1 MGSKIAE
8 ECGVSPAW
16 YGPPGGSGGMAEDVV
31 PAADSEGAVEAADH
45 GPAVILTTIFRE
57 HHLELIRMALFIV
70 GDQPTAEDVVQ
81 DAFAAVH
88 RRFDRLRDPRNALPY
103 IRAAVLNGCR
113 GVLRRRAIARRFGGA
128 YEPPIWSAES
138 AALLGEDRR
147 EVFLALRSLPR
158 RQREALVLRY
168 YLDLSEAEIAEV
180 MGVSRGTVKS
190 TTSRALAAL
199 AGRLGEDS

>member
-1 MGSKIAE
+1 MGSEIAE
-8 ECGVSPAW
+8 ELGASLAW
-16 YGPPGGSGGMAEDVV
+16 HGPPGRPRDTADRHDTGPGTESGS
-31 PAADSEGAVEAADH
+31 AA
-45 GPAVILTTIFRE
+45 ILTALFRE
-57 HHLELIRMALFIV
+57 RHLELIRMALFIV

-81 DAFAAVH
+81 DAFAALH
-88 RRFDRLRDPRNALPY
+88 RRIDRLADPQNALPY
-103 IRAAVLNGCR
+103 IRTSVINGCR
-113 GVLRRRAIARRFGGA
+113 AVHRRRAIARRFGGD

-158 RQREALVLRY
+158 RRREALVLRY
-168 YLDLSEAEIAEV
+168 YLDLSEGEIAEV

-199 AGRLGEDS
+199 ATKLGEES

>member
-1 MGSKIAE
+1 MRLKIAAE
-8 ECGVSPAW
+8 RGATW
-16 YGPPGGSGGMAEDVV
+16 HGPPGGVGGASREDALAAEPV
-31 PAADSEGAVEAADH
+31 AGTEQEDH
-45 GPAVILTTIFRE
+45 GSAVVLTTVFRR
-57 HHLELIRMALFIV
+57 HHLELVRMALFIV
-70 GDQPTAEDVVQ
+70 GDQATAEDVVQ

-88 RRFDRLRDPRNALPY
+88 RRIDRLRDPGNPLPY
-103 IRAAVLNGCR
+103 IRASVLNGCR
-113 GVLRRRAIARRFGGA
+113 GVLRRRAVARRFGGD

-190 TTSRALAAL
+190 TTSRALTAL
-199 AGRLGEDS
+199 ARKLGEES

>member
-1 MGSKIAE
+1 MKIAAE
-8 ECGVSPAW
+8 RGAAWHGPRDGAGGASPEYALA
-16 YGPPGGSGGMAEDVV
+16 AEPDV
-31 PAADSEGAVEAADH
+31 ATGQDH
-45 GPAVILTTIFRE
+45 GSAVVLTAVFRR
-57 HHLELIRMALFIV
+57 HHLELVRMALFIV
-70 GDQPTAEDVVQ
+70 GDQATAEDVVQ

-88 RRFDRLRDPRNALPY
+88 RRIDRLRDPEKPLPY
-103 IRAAVLNGCR
+103 IRTSVINGCR
-113 GVLRRRAIARRFGGA
+113 GVLRRRAIARRFGGD

-147 EVFLALRSLPR
+147 EVFVALRSLPR

-199 AGRLGEDS
+199 ATKLGEEA

>member
-1 MGSKIAE
+1 
-8 ECGVSPAW
+8 
-16 YGPPGGSGGMAEDVV
+16 MAEAEDATSTAE
-31 PAADSEGAVEAADH
+31 PEGAASDLDH
-45 GPAVILTTIFRE
+45 GAAVILTTIFRD
-57 HHLELIRMALFIV
+57 HQLGLVRLALFIV

-88 RRFDRLRDPRNALPY
+88 RRIDRLRDPRNALPY
-103 IRAAVLNGCR
+103 IRASVINGCR
-113 GVLRRRAIARRFGGA
+113 GVLRRRAIARRFGGH

-147 EVFLALRSLPR
+147 EVFLALRALPR

-168 YLDLSEAEIAEV
+168 YLDLSEAEIAEA

-199 AGRLGEDS
+199 AAKLGEAS